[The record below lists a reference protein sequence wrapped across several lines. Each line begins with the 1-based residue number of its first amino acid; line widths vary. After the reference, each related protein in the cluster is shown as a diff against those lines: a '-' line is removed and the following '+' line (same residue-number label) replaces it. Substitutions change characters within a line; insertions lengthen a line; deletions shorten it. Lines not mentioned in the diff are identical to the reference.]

1 MLINNEYPCH
11 CLNTQNVFKWWNLK
25 NGVCSVR
32 TGIVFSFSPCV
43 KERNKIPH
51 LKIARHLFYQHVPYF
66 LKNTRLYL
74 GHASLNLMFLD
85 T

>member
-1 MLINNEYPCH
+1 M
-11 CLNTQNVFKWWNLK
+11 
-25 NGVCSVR
+25 R